1 MDAYVEDQ
9 DALFVELFS
18 HLKIVETDG
27 ATLDEDI
34 LKRAERSL
42 DASTPRSNLWQLL
55 STGEALLQT
64 LQQDPRP
71 LTRLLERDI
80 SLIPF
85 DELKNSISAQKLE
98 EGLES
103 PSVPVQLLCIAYLRK
118 AADTP
123 SGASFV
129 AASSGLVQT
138 FLTLWLTTE
147 NTEVAERALEAI
159 EALLVV
165 DSTESTTVIA
175 SGERLGEV
183 QGQGLLWRRIFN
195 DADVYAILFEWT
207 SLSTTRRDINTKK
220 GLHLVTISQGRLLDF
235 IARVASLGWATVT
248 TSSLPSIESKYTSGV
263 GDDQPY
269 GGLLRYAASY
279 MIDASDIIMEVLRQ
293 DFFVKLL
300 GVVEDNNIQSVS
312 PRLLEA
318 IQQGAGV
325 ETTKGPEDVRMH
337 L

>member
-1 MDAYVEDQ
+1 MDTYVEDK
-9 DALFVELFS
+9 DVLFAELFS
-18 HLKIVETDG
+18 HLRKVETDG
-27 ATLDEDI
+27 VVLEEDL

-42 DASTPRSNLWQLL
+42 DTSTPRSTLWQLL
-55 STGEALLQT
+55 RTGEALLQL

-85 DELKNSISAQKLE
+85 DELKQSISAHKLE
-98 EGLES
+98 EGLRS

-123 SGASFV
+123 SGASFI
-129 AASSGLVQT
+129 AASSNLVQT
-138 FLTLWLTTE
+138 LLTLWLASE

-159 EALLVV
+159 EGLLAV
-165 DSTESTTVIA
+165 DSKDSVTMISA
-175 SGERLGEV
+175 GERLGEA

-195 DADVYAILFEWT
+195 DVDVYVILFDWT
-207 SLSTTRRDINTKK
+207 SLATSQRDINTKK
-220 GLHLVTISQGRLLDF
+220 GLHLVTISQARLFDF
-235 IARVASLGWATVT
+235 IARVAPLDWAAVT
-248 TSSLPSIESKYTSGV
+248 TSSLPNIETKYTPEA

-279 MIDASDIIMEVLRQ
+279 MIDSNDILMEVLRQ

-300 GVVEDNNIQSVS
+300 GVVEDNNVQNVS

-325 ETTKGPEDVRMH
+325 ETTRETEGVGMQ